1 MAKNNSPL
9 NYSGSWAHHDAEE
22 AKEKY
27 AEGDDAW
34 AHALGRDEFAA
45 DRGKWSG
52 TSEHTG
58 NSRWAKGAPTMWE
71 SHSQIGKHMSSNLW
85 GEAKREEKYIPE
97 LDHGAAMP
105 MKSPLN
111 NDEPGYKDGK
121 KIQTKLGRKQR
132 KEQTTRE
139 QIADP
144 DTNIK
149 DWRRKRI
156 KLAKTQGQIKDIE
169 DAAMPMK
176 SSPIHQE
183 DVPKRKHPRI
193 DVDGDGIYDDAEAGE
208 MYFDRSQVYDESGQ
222 HALGKSPDMK
232 NLALNSPERLAEYK
246 KRGWA
251 LDKTVN
257 QPIIDEEG
265 KIPARD
271 IN

>member
-34 AHALGRDEFAA
+34 AQALGKDEHAA
-45 DRGKWSG
+45 DFGKWSG
-52 TSEHTG
+52 THESRYSGDGKAKYSSHLNMWQTG
-58 NSRWAKGAPTMWE
+58 T
-71 SHSQIGKHMSSNLW
+71 QIGKHFSSNLW
-85 GEAKREEKYIPE
+85 GEAKREEEYIPE

-105 MKSPLN
+105 QK
-111 NDEPGYKDGK
+111 
-121 KIQTKLGRKQR
+121 
-132 KEQTTRE
+132 
-139 QIADP
+139 
-144 DTNIK
+144 
-149 DWRRKRI
+149 
-156 KLAKTQGQIKDIE
+156 
-169 DAAMPMK
+169 
-176 SSPIHQE
+176 E

-208 MYFDRSQVYDESGQ
+208 MYYDRSQVYDESGQ

-251 LDKTVN
+251 LDETVH
-257 QPIIDEEG
+257 QPETKHSE
-265 KIPARD
+265 KISQKEHPTKPKEKPKGRPAPKD
-271 IN
+271 FPG